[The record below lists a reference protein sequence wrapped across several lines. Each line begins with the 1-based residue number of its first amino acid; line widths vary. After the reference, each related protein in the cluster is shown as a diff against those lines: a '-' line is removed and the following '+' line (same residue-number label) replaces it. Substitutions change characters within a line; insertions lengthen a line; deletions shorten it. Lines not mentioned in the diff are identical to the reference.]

1 MRSAACEGE
10 VDVCRLP
17 PQTIRQC
24 WRLRLSNTK
33 ASAPKANRSSK
44 AKKTVKRKSVTS
56 PSRGDATDLAIGA
69 KLRAIRESAGL
80 TQREL
85 AKRAGVTNATV
96 SLIEQE
102 AHAPSLASL
111 HRILSAIPISIAD
124 FFALPVSQQNV
135 LFYQA
140 ADLAVVTR
148 GAADLRV
155 LGSERRDKKLQ
166 VFIERYQPGASTG
179 DEPLAHDGETAVVVI
194 RGKIEVEVEGKKKVL
209 TSGGGYQLIGRQP
222 YRLRNIGKTVAVV
235 VCACTPAMI

>member
-1 MRSAACEGE
+1 MKKPL
-10 VDVCRLP
+10 VP
-17 PQTIRQC
+17 
-24 WRLRLSNTK
+24 
-33 ASAPKANRSSK
+33 APKTARSTATRKK
-44 AKKTVKRKSVTS
+44 AGKKGTPS
-56 PSRGDATDLAIGA
+56 PSRGRASDLAVGA
-69 KLRAIRESAGL
+69 RLRAIREAAGL

-111 HRILSAIPISIAD
+111 HRLLSAIPISIAD

-140 ADLAVVTR
+140 EDLAVVTR

-179 DEPLAHDGETAVVVI
+179 DDPIAHDGETAAVVI
-194 RGKIEVEVEGKKKVL
+194 RGTIEVEVDGRKNVL
-209 TSGGGYQLIGRQP
+209 TTGGGYQLIGRQP
-222 YRLRNIGKTVAVV
+222 YRLRNVGKVIAVV
-235 VCACTPAMI
+235 VCACTPAMF